1 MVTLYDVP
9 AEEFVD
15 ELAARLE
22 EHIDEPD
29 WAAFVKSGADREF
42 PPEQAEFW
50 YRRAASVLRTV
61 AMDGPVGVERLT
73 TRYGGPTEG
82 SNRYRVAPIH
92 RADGSGKLIRTILQQ
107 LEDADLL
114 EQTQHQDGRV
124 VSSVGRSLLDETAG
138 DVLGELDRADLER
151 YA

>member
-9 AEEFVD
+9 VEEFTD
-15 ELAARLE
+15 ELATKLE
-22 EHIDEPD
+22 DHIEEPD
-29 WAAFVKSGADREF
+29 WAAFVKAGSDREL
-42 PPEQAEFW
+42 PPEQEDFW

-61 AMDGPVGVERLT
+61 ATDGPVGVGRLA
-73 TRYGGPTEG
+73 TRYGGPKRG

-92 RADGSGKLIRTILQQ
+92 REDGSKKLIRTILQD
-107 LEDADLL
+107 LEDAGLV

-124 VSSVGRSLLDETAG
+124 VTGEGQSLLDGTAG
-138 DVLGELDRADLER
+138 DVLEDLDRADLER